1 MDSQSWRRLEQVFF
15 DALELAGEQ
24 RRAFLDAQCGSDA
37 VFRAEVEAV
46 LAAHDSAGGIRTPD
60 QLLPAFDPIPAGDI
74 AIGARIGAYRVNGLI
89 GHGGMGEVYRAPR
102 DDGTYS
108 QEVAIKLIRAGRSS
122 AESVRRFRVERQIL
136 AKLEH
141 PNIATLLDGGVTE
154 TGQPYLVMQYVD
166 GLPVTRFADA
176 RQLSLTDRLRLFV
189 LIANAVQFAH
199 RNLIVHRD
207 LKPTNI
213 LVGPDGQ
220 PRLLDFGIAKLL
232 DPTEQTSTTGD
243 VLLLTPEHAAPEQF
257 RGKAITTATDVY
269 SLGVLLYDL
278 LTGVRPFQFVPAAEL
293 ALAVCER
300 DARPPSAVAQQGQ
313 TRGITGDLDQIV
325 LMALRKEP
333 ERRYASAG
341 QFAEDIERYLGGQPV
356 IAQPATF
363 GYRASKFVRRNR
375 VGVGAS
381 VAVAS
386 ALMVATAI
394 SVQAS
399 ARRGEALRV
408 ALTERAKATRLT
420 DFLLGVFSASN
431 PSEAVGRTITARDL
445 LDRAALTVGRD
456 LAADSAVRGDLQL
469 AIGRAYQGLGLPKQA
484 AVLIDSVV
492 VQRRGR
498 AGASPIE
505 LAAALEWQAR
515 NRLMNGKQLE
525 ALVLAK
531 EVLAIR
537 QRALGPNAA
546 AVGRALNLTAN
557 VTRAADLLDT
567 SGAVR
572 RSLEQ
577 AITILAAAD
586 TVDHRELA
594 QAYRGLG
601 TISMDQKKPKEALA
615 FMKQAVG
622 EGSQAVGPDHPYLF
636 NLKETL
642 ALTFQSNGMP
652 DTAIAIHR
660 RLLADRE
667 RVFGKEHPDYAFS
680 LYNLG
685 RELCRVKKFGEGLP
699 LLEQAIGVREKA
711 LGPGHYL
718 VGYGLI
724 SYATALASSGAIE
737 SAATAFARAAD
748 ILGAALGPQTLTRQD
763 ALEGLATTRAML
775 KQREATLSAL
785 EALLASGYRQPDVL
799 TQEPFVRYA
808 REPRLQVVLAKMR
821 Q

>member
-300 DARPPSAVAQQGQ
+300 DARPPSAVA
-313 TRGITGDLDQIV
+313 
-325 LMALRKEP
+325 
-333 ERRYASAG
+333 
-341 QFAEDIERYLGGQPV
+341 
-356 IAQPATF
+356 
-363 GYRASKFVRRNR
+363 
-375 VGVGAS
+375 
-381 VAVAS
+381 
-386 ALMVATAI
+386 
-394 SVQAS
+394 
-399 ARRGEALRV
+399 
-408 ALTERAKATRLT
+408 
-420 DFLLGVFSASN
+420 
-431 PSEAVGRTITARDL
+431 
-445 LDRAALTVGRD
+445 
-456 LAADSAVRGDLQL
+456 
-469 AIGRAYQGLGLPKQA
+469 
-484 AVLIDSVV
+484 
-492 VQRRGR
+492 
-498 AGASPIE
+498 
-505 LAAALEWQAR
+505 
-515 NRLMNGKQLE
+515 
-525 ALVLAK
+525 
-531 EVLAIR
+531 
-537 QRALGPNAA
+537 
-546 AVGRALNLTAN
+546 
-557 VTRAADLLDT
+557 
-567 SGAVR
+567 
-572 RSLEQ
+572 
-577 AITILAAAD
+577 
-586 TVDHRELA
+586 
-594 QAYRGLG
+594 
-601 TISMDQKKPKEALA
+601 
-615 FMKQAVG
+615 
-622 EGSQAVGPDHPYLF
+622 
-636 NLKETL
+636 
-642 ALTFQSNGMP
+642 
-652 DTAIAIHR
+652 
-660 RLLADRE
+660 
-667 RVFGKEHPDYAFS
+667 
-680 LYNLG
+680 
-685 RELCRVKKFGEGLP
+685 
-699 LLEQAIGVREKA
+699 
-711 LGPGHYL
+711 
-718 VGYGLI
+718 
-724 SYATALASSGAIE
+724 
-737 SAATAFARAAD
+737 
-748 ILGAALGPQTLTRQD
+748 
-763 ALEGLATTRAML
+763 
-775 KQREATLSAL
+775 
-785 EALLASGYRQPDVL
+785 
-799 TQEPFVRYA
+799 
-808 REPRLQVVLAKMR
+808 
-821 Q
+821 

>member
-1 MDSQSWRRLEQVFF
+1 MDSESWRRLESVFF

-24 RRAFLDAQCGSDA
+24 RKAFLDARCGDDLA
-37 VFRAEVEAV
+37 FRAEVEAV

-60 QLLPAFDPIPAGDI
+60 QLLPAFDAIPAGDI
-74 AIGARIGAYRVNGLI
+74 SVGARIGPYRVDGLI
-89 GHGGMGEVYRAPR
+89 GHGGMGEVYRASR
-102 DDGTYS
+102 ADDNYT
-108 QEVAIKLIRAGRSS
+108 QQVAIKLIRAGRST

-154 TGQPYLVMQYVD
+154 KGQPYLVMQYVD
-166 GLPVTRFADA
+166 GLPITRFADA
-176 RQLSLTDRLRLFV
+176 RELSLTERLRLFLLV
-189 LIANAVQFAH
+189 ANAVQFAH

-213 LVGPDGQ
+213 LVGADGQ

-269 SLGVLLYDL
+269 SLGVLLYEL

-300 DARPPSAVAQQGQ
+300 EARPPSAAVKDPR

-341 QFAEDIERYLGGQPV
+341 QFAEDIERYLNSQPV

-363 GYRASKFVRRNR
+363 GYRAAKFVRRNR
-375 VGVGAS
+375 VGVLAS
-381 VAVAS
+381 VVVAT
-386 ALMVATAI
+386 ALVVATAI

-399 ARRGEALRV
+399 VRRGAALRV
-408 ALTERAKATRLT
+408 AQAERAKATRLT

-492 VQRRGR
+492 LQRRGQ
-498 AGASPIE
+498 AADAPIA

-515 NRLMNGKQLE
+515 NRLMNGKQPE
-525 ALVLAK
+525 AVLLAQ

-537 QRALGPNAA
+537 ERALGPTAP
-546 AVGRALNLTAN
+546 AVGRALNLTAQA
-557 VTRAADLLDT
+557 TRAADLLDT

-572 RSLEQ
+572 RSLER
-577 AITILAAAD
+577 AITILSAAD

-601 TISMDQKKPKEALA
+601 TITMDQQKPKEALA
-615 FMKQAVG
+615 LMKRAVE
-622 EGSQAVGPDHPYLF
+622 EGAQAVGPDHPYLF

-652 DTAIAIHR
+652 DTAISMHR
-660 RLLADRE
+660 QLLVDRG

-685 RELCRVKKFGEGLP
+685 RELCRVKKFDEGLP
-699 LLEQAIGVREKA
+699 LLEQAIAVREKV

-724 SYATALASSGAIE
+724 SYATALASSGALE
-737 SAATAFARAAD
+737 KAAAAFTRAAD
-748 ILGAALGPQTLTRQD
+748 VLGAALGQQTLTRQD
-763 ALEGLATTRAML
+763 ALEGLAKVRGML

-785 EALLASGYRQPDVL
+785 EALLASGYKQPEVL
-799 TQEPFVRYA
+799 TQEPFTQYA
-808 REPRLQVVLAKMR
+808 REPRLQAVLAKMK